1 MYYTPQEKIILRQ
14 LSTNSRTTITHLA
27 KAAGCSRV
35 TTIKIVDKLTK
46 ELNLRFTIEVNM
58 DRLGLSER
66 YLIALKSREKIPEN
80 VLQEFFESDNYAQ
93 NVYLINGNFNLLV
106 YVVADNATNYIKWET
121 HLAEKLSKYG
131 LAIMPSRHVF
141 AHFGYLPLN
150 NSFTKFISEEYKL
163 DETDRN
169 MLKMLNDNSRSS
181 YKELGDK
188 LDISEATARYRLFRL
203 VRHGFITRFSIAVQ
217 NPGDNYSS
225 VVYLI
230 NYIFTETTSSIAFL
244 NARNSYFADDDKQP
258 AFNTFQLIFPISGSF
273 RSFGMVLCEDKKTAI
288 DKAVHRHRKIFR
300 NERIKMLYGE
310 IIKPIKGILPFRS
323 LDIRSDYKIIYW
335 HEGHI

>member
-14 LSTNSRTTITHLA
+14 LSTNSRATITHLA
-27 KAAGCSRV
+27 KTAGCSRV

-46 ELNLRFTIEVNM
+46 ELNPRFTIEANM

-66 YLIALKSREKIPEN
+66 YLIALKFREKVSEI
-80 VLQEFFESDNYAQ
+80 VLKELFESDNYAQ

-106 YVVADNATNYIKWET
+106 YVVADNAVNYIKWET

-131 LAIMPSRHVF
+131 LTIMPSRHVF

-150 NSFTKFISEEYKL
+150 NSFTKFISEEHKL
-163 DETDRN
+163 DETDQN
-169 MLKMLNDNSRSS
+169 MLKMLNGNSRSN

-188 LDISEATARYRLFRL
+188 LHISEATARYRLFRL
-203 VRHGFITRFSIAVQ
+203 VRHGFITRFTIAVQ

-230 NYIFTETTSSIAFL
+230 NYVFTETTSSTAFL

-258 AFNTFQLIFPISGSF
+258 AFNTFQLIFPISGRF

-288 DKAVHRHRKIFR
+288 EKAVYRHRKIFR
-300 NERIKMLYGE
+300 NEKIKMLYGE
-310 IIKPIKGILPFRS
+310 IVKPIKGILPFRS
-323 LDIRSDYKIIYW
+323 LDIRTDYKVVDW
-335 HEGHI
+335 HEAHL